1 MVYSA
6 ILGYKMKQ
14 FFLNI
19 YRQKL
24 FFLFFLISLV
34 FCLFI
39 YSTLYQ
45 FKLFKDN
52 YYLFI
57 ILLTIFV
64 FIIALLFHVF
74 FKYFLNIFKQIKLKK
89 AGQELQKKILIIF
102 SAIALTPTLFIAF
115 FSIFIFD
122 TALSGW
128 FNKKISTAISQS
140 VEVANQ
146 YLNEHQSAIRGD
158 ILELNNLINLNS
170 TFLSSNKTKFN
181 NFLNKYTRKHNLSEA
196 VIIDSIGNVLAF
208 SEFVFEYTYTEVPQK
223 YYDIANSGEIFIV
236 KEDDSNK
243 IRAFIKL
250 SQFIDAYLLITRFVD
265 QKVLNAIESTSIAVS
280 DYQSIELKQ
289 FDIKISFI
297 FIFILITIILL
308 FSSLIIGLNI
318 ANRLLEP
325 ISSLIRGA
333 EEVGGGNLD
342 YKISNNVLSKINVNE
357 IKRLVQA
364 FNLMI
369 SDLKSNRVDLEHAN
383 DQLDKRRKFSEL
395 VLSGVYSGVV
405 GLDKDLKINLPNL
418 TAMQLLNISI
428 NKDYGKSILE
438 IVPEFKYLV
447 ESLIRTEK
455 NVVEDKIQIIRNDKV
470 LNLITRLVVQK
481 SETQIL
487 GYVLT
492 FDDITSLIEAQ
503 KMGAWSDIARRIAHE
518 IKNPLTPIRLGS
530 ERLIKRLNS
539 GKKIDKVFF
548 EESLNMITRQVDDID
563 HLVNEFSSF
572 ARMPSPKLKLINI
585 NKIIHDYI
593 NPMISSFKNVKI
605 EIDEVMDKAFIM
617 ADEKQ
622 VRQACTNLIKNSYEN
637 ITLNEIKNG
646 HISIIFGIDND
657 IVFVK
662 VNDNGTGIENSIISK
677 ITEPYYTTKVG
688 NSGLGLAITKKIID
702 DHNGSMV
709 IKPLKDSNG
718 TSVVLSFPLVSK
730 FKKKKKVNVKK

>member
-1 MVYSA
+1 
-6 ILGYKMKQ
+6 MKQ

-19 YRQKL
+19 IQQKL
-24 FFLFFLISLV
+24 FFLSFLISLI
-34 FCLFI
+34 FFLFI
-39 YSTLYQ
+39 YNSLYQ
-45 FKLFKDN
+45 FKLFNDN
-52 YYLFI
+52 KNLFI
-57 ILLTIFV
+57 IFLAISFLMIV
-64 FIIALLFHVF
+64 SLFSVF
-74 FKYFLNIFKQIKLKK
+74 FKNFLDILNNLKLKK

-102 SAIALTPTLFIAF
+102 SAITLTPTLLIAF

-122 TALSGW
+122 AALSGW

-146 YLNEHQSAIRGD
+146 YLNEHQSAIRGE
-158 ILELNNLINLNS
+158 ILELVNLININS
-170 TFLSSNKTKFN
+170 NFLSSDKNKFN
-181 NFLNKYTRKHNLSEA
+181 KFLNKYSRQHNLSEA

-208 SEFVFEYTYTEVPQK
+208 SEFVFEYTYTEIPQK
-223 YYDIANSGEIFIV
+223 YYDIANDDKIFIV

-280 DYQSIELKQ
+280 DYQSIEVKQ

-297 FIFILITIILL
+297 VIFILITVILL
-308 FSSLIIGLNI
+308 FTSLIFGLNI

-325 ISSLIRGA
+325 ISSLIKGA

-342 YKISNNVLSKINVNE
+342 YKIYNDVLSKININE

-383 DQLDKRRKFSEL
+383 DQLDKRRKFSES
-395 VLSGVYSGVV
+395 VLSGVYSGVI
-405 GLDKDLKINLPNL
+405 GLDKDLKINLPNI
-418 TAMQLLNISI
+418 TATELLNISI
-428 NKDYGKSILE
+428 NEDYGKSILDV
-438 IVPEFKYLV
+438 VPEFKN
-447 ESLIRTEK
+447 LIENFLK
-455 NVVEDKIQIIRNDKV
+455 SDSNVVEDKIQIVRNDKI

-481 SETQIL
+481 TDSVVL

-492 FDDITSLIEAQ
+492 FDDITSLIAAQ

-518 IKNPLTPIRLGS
+518 IKNPLTPIRLS
-530 ERLIKRLNS
+530 AERLKNKLNN
-539 GKKIDKVFF
+539 GNKIDKKIF
-548 EESLNMITRQVDDID
+548 EQSLDMITRQVDDIH

-585 NKIIHDYI
+585 YNVITDYIKPLSSSFDNVTVEVDNKID
-593 NPMISSFKNVKI
+593 N
-605 EIDEVMDKAFIM
+605 ALIM

-622 VRQACTNLIKNSYEN
+622 IRQACNNLIKNSYEN
-637 ITLNEIKNG
+637 ITLNKINDGK
-646 HISIIFGIDND
+646 IIICFGIEND
-657 IVFVK
+657 FVTITIT
-662 VNDNGTGIENSIISK
+662 DNGTGIDKSIISK
-677 ITEPYYTTKVG
+677 ILEPYYTTKVG

-702 DHNGSMV
+702 DHNG
-709 IKPLKDSNG
+709 IILFKPLKLSKG
-718 TSVVLSFPLVSK
+718 TNVVLKFPLISK
-730 FKKKKKVNVKK
+730 LKKEKNK

>member
-1 MVYSA
+1 
-6 ILGYKMKQ
+6 MKQ

-19 YRQKL
+19 IQQKL
-24 FFLFFLISLV
+24 FFLSFLISLI
-34 FCLFI
+34 FFLFI
-39 YSTLYQ
+39 YNSLYQ
-45 FKLFKDN
+45 FKLFNDN
-52 YYLFI
+52 KNLFI
-57 ILLTIFV
+57 IFLAISFLMIV
-64 FIIALLFHVF
+64 SLFSVF
-74 FKYFLNIFKQIKLKK
+74 FKNFLDILNNLKLKK

-102 SAIALTPTLFIAF
+102 SAITLTPTLLIAF

-122 TALSGW
+122 AALSGW

-146 YLNEHQSAIRGD
+146 YLNEHQSAIRGE
-158 ILELNNLINLNS
+158 ILELVNLININS
-170 TFLSSNKTKFN
+170 NFLSSDKNKFN
-181 NFLNKYTRKHNLSEA
+181 KFLNKYSRQHNLSEA

-208 SEFVFEYTYTEVPQK
+208 SEFVFEYTYTEIPQK
-223 YYDIANSGEIFIV
+223 YYDIANDDKIFIV

-265 QKVLNAIESTSIAVS
+265 QKVLNAIESTSIAAS

-297 FIFILITIILL
+297 VIFILITVILL
-308 FSSLIIGLNI
+308 FTSLIFGLNI

-325 ISSLIRGA
+325 ISSLIKGA

-342 YKISNNVLSKINVNE
+342 YKISNDVLSKININE

-383 DQLDKRRKFSEL
+383 DQLDKRRKFSES
-395 VLSGVYSGVV
+395 VLSGVYSGVI
-405 GLDKDLKINLPNL
+405 GLDKDLKINLPNI
-418 TAMQLLNISI
+418 TATELLNISI
-428 NKDYGKSILE
+428 NEDYGKSILDV
-438 IVPEFKYLV
+438 VPEFKN
-447 ESLIRTEK
+447 LIENFLK
-455 NVVEDKIQIIRNDKV
+455 SDSNVVEDKIQIVRNDKI

-481 SETQIL
+481 TDSVVL

-492 FDDITSLIEAQ
+492 FDDITSLIAAQ

-518 IKNPLTPIRLGS
+518 IKNPLTPIRLS
-530 ERLIKRLNS
+530 AERLKNKLNN
-539 GKKIDKVFF
+539 GNKIDKKIF
-548 EESLNMITRQVDDID
+548 EQSLDMITRQVDDIH

-585 NKIIHDYI
+585 YNVITDYIKPLSSSFDNVTVEVDNKID
-593 NPMISSFKNVKI
+593 N
-605 EIDEVMDKAFIM
+605 ALIM

-622 VRQACTNLIKNSYEN
+622 IRQACNNLIKNSYEN
-637 ITLNEIKNG
+637 ITLNKINDGK
-646 HISIIFGIDND
+646 IIICFGIEND
-657 IVFVK
+657 FVTITIT
-662 VNDNGTGIENSIISK
+662 DNGTGIDKSIISK
-677 ITEPYYTTKVG
+677 ILEPYYTTKVG

-702 DHNGSMV
+702 DHNG
-709 IKPLKDSNG
+709 IILFKPLKLSKG
-718 TSVVLSFPLVSK
+718 TNVVLKFPLISK
-730 FKKKKKVNVKK
+730 LKKEKNK

>member
-1 MVYSA
+1 
-6 ILGYKMKQ
+6 MKQ

-19 YRQKL
+19 IQQKL
-24 FFLFFLISLV
+24 FFLSFLISLI
-34 FCLFI
+34 FFLFI
-39 YSTLYQ
+39 YNSLYQ
-45 FKLFKDN
+45 FKLFNDN
-52 YYLFI
+52 KNLFI
-57 ILLTIFV
+57 IFLAIS
-64 FIIALLFHVF
+64 FIMIVSLFNIF
-74 FKYFLNIFKQIKLKK
+74 FKNFLDIFNNLKLKK

-102 SAIALTPTLFIAF
+102 SAITLTPTLLIAF

-122 TALSGW
+122 AALSGW

-146 YLNEHQSAIRGD
+146 YLNEHQSAIRGE
-158 ILELNNLINLNS
+158 ILELVNLINTNS
-170 TFLSSNKTKFN
+170 NFLSSDKNKFN
-181 NFLNKYTRKHNLSEA
+181 KFLNKYTRQHNLSEA

-208 SEFVFEYTYTEVPQK
+208 SEFVFEYTYTEIPQK
-223 YYDIANSGEIFIV
+223 YYDIANDDKIFIV

-250 SQFIDAYLLITRFVD
+250 SQFIDAYLIITRFVD

-297 FIFILITIILL
+297 VIFILITVILL
-308 FSSLIIGLNI
+308 FTSLIIGLNI

-325 ISSLIRGA
+325 ISSLIKGA

-342 YKISNNVLSKINVNE
+342 YKISNNVLSKININE

-383 DQLDKRRKFSEL
+383 DQLDKRRKFSES
-395 VLSGVYSGVV
+395 VLSGVYSGVI
-405 GLDKDLKINLPNL
+405 GLDKDLKINLPNI
-418 TAMQLLNISI
+418 TATELLNISI
-428 NKDYGKSILE
+428 NEDYGKSILDV
-438 IVPEFKYLV
+438 VPEFKN
-447 ESLIRTEK
+447 LIENFLK
-455 NVVEDKIQIIRNDKV
+455 SNSNVVEDKIQIVRNDKI

-481 SETQIL
+481 TDSVVL

-492 FDDITSLIEAQ
+492 FDDITSLIAAQ

-518 IKNPLTPIRLGS
+518 IKNPLTPIRLS
-530 ERLIKRLNS
+530 AERLKNKLNN
-539 GKKIDKVFF
+539 GKKIDKKIF
-548 EESLNMITRQVDDID
+548 EQSLDMITRQVDDIH

-585 NKIIHDYI
+585 YNIITDYIKPLSSSFDNVTVEVDNKIE
-593 NPMISSFKNVKI
+593 NTL
-605 EIDEVMDKAFIM
+605 IM

-622 VRQACTNLIKNSYEN
+622 IRQACNNLIKNSYEN
-637 ITLNEIKNG
+637 ITLNKINDGK
-646 HISIIFGIDND
+646 IIICFGIEND
-657 IVFVK
+657 FVTITI
-662 VNDNGTGIENSIISK
+662 NDNGTGIDKSIISK
-677 ITEPYYTTKVG
+677 ILEPYYTTKVG

-702 DHNGSMV
+702 DHNG
-709 IKPLKDSNG
+709 IILFKPLKLTKG
-718 TSVVLSFPLVSK
+718 TTVVLKFPLISK
-730 FKKKKKVNVKK
+730 LKKEKNK